1 MAKQQVPSVPRIE
14 YWETYTKLKYKDTDY
29 ILPPSLFLF
38 RLIRL
43 GYSLT
48 ISCPKKITRISLPA
62 SVSQVFC
69 VITEHIQIT
78 HTHDGFLNRLIYM
91 AILCIIM
98 TLTVVTPEKVDFLSL
113 QIRSQKGLAFYDWF
127 RCLI

>member
-69 VITEHIQIT
+69 VITEHIKYTYTQ
-78 HTHDGFLNRLIYM
+78 DGFLNRLIYM
-91 AILCIIM
+91 AILCINYNA
-98 TLTVVTPEKVDFLSL
+98 DSCH
-113 QIRSQKGLAFYDWF
+113 S
-127 RCLI
+127 